1 MALTINTPIGTDRG
15 LANNA
20 YVRINEYRVLKT
32 GECIFDVHIYKT
44 KEDAIIAD
52 SNIATYGKANHL
64 TCTSLEIGKE
74 VRVDLSREIV
84 KTVTIPTETPTTA
97 VVTKTIGSGDRM
109 KSYTVTES
117 SIEIKNNTFET
128 TLKIADWTTLENHNI
143 FEFGYSM
150 LKDKLVQLYGDE
162 NVIDD
167 HTIAAGEGPFATELS
182 VDIAARKAGHI
193 DSVPPQS

>member
-74 VRVDLSREIV
+74 IRIDLSREIV
-84 KTVTIPTETPTTA
+84 KTVTIPTETPIA
-97 VVTKTIGSGDRM
+97 NYK
-109 KSYTVTES
+109 ES
-117 SIEIKNNTFET
+117 S
-128 TLKIADWTTLENHNI
+128 KIN
-143 FEFGYSM
+143 
-150 LKDKLVQLYGDE
+150 KDLYIIYG
-162 NVIDD
+162 VI
-167 HTIAAGEGPFATELS
+167 IVLL
-182 VDIAARKAGHI
+182 ILLYI
-193 DSVPPQS
+193 IL

>member
-15 LANNA
+15 LTNNA

-32 GECIFDVHIYKT
+32 GECIFDIHIYKS

-52 SNIATYGKANHL
+52 SNIATYGKSNHL
-64 TCTSLEIGKE
+64 TCMSLEIGKE
-74 VRVDLSREIV
+74 LRVDLSREIV

-97 VVTKTIGSGDRM
+97 IVTKTIGSGDRM
-109 KSYTVTES
+109 KSYTVTEN
-117 SIEIKNNTFET
+117 SIEMQSRTFET
-128 TLKIADWTTLENHNI
+128 TLKVADWTTLENHNI
-143 FEFGYSM
+143 FEFGYAM

-167 HTIAAGEGPFATELS
+167 HTIAAGSGPFATELS
-182 VDIAARKAGHI
+182 VDIAARKAGHFET
-193 DSVPPQS
+193 PNP